1 MDTEDADND
10 SLLGFQETKPEKI
23 IAPPAE
29 DDAHNGNFGFSF
41 FSILVI
47 MAVAT

>member
-10 SLLGFQETKPEKI
+10 GSPGLDERKPEKI

-29 DDAHNGNFGFSF
+29 DDAQNGIFG
-41 FSILVI
+41 L
-47 MAVAT
+47 